1 MNEKMLQQ
9 YARLVI
15 GVGVNLQKGQPLTI
29 ACPVEC
35 AFFARLLVAEA
46 YRAGAKDV
54 IVNWRD
60 DFCAREHWMHADDS
74 LFDAVYPWD
83 ALQKNTLGR
92 EGAAYVAILA
102 TDPENLKG
110 VDPERLRRWEIATG
124 RDLKEFNRLQM
135 SNGFPWCLVSIPIVS
150 WARKVFPD
158 QTDDEAM
165 EKLWAE
171 IFKAVR
177 ITENGDACSD
187 GSAGLEGNAGSDGS
201 VILDDSAVQ
210 DGGVIHKWRVH
221 CDRLKVRADKLSD
234 YHFKSLHY
242 TNALGTD
249 LTIEMPENHVWLA
262 VDDVAKSG
270 VHFLANMPSEEI
282 FSAPLRNSAN
292 GVLVASKPLVLN
304 GNIVDGIRLVFEK
317 GRIVEL
323 HADVGE
329 ETLRASVEIDEGSHY
344 LGEIALVPYDSPIS
358 KSGVL
363 FYNTLF
369 DENASCH
376 FAFGEA
382 YASCIRGGAEMSVE
396 ELSASGINA
405 ESSTHVDFMV
415 GTEDLS
421 IIGTTHD
428 GRQVAVFEN
437 GNFAF

>member
-15 GVGVNLQKGQPLTI
+15 NMGVNIQKGQALNI
-29 ACPVEC
+29 GCPVEC
-35 AFFARLLVAEA
+35 AFFARLLAAEA
-46 YRAGAKDV
+46 YRAGARDV
-54 IVNWRD
+54 IINWRD
-60 DFCAREHWMHADDS
+60 DVCTREHFLHADDS
-74 LFDAVYPWD
+74 LFDTVYPWD
-83 ALQKNTLGR
+83 VLQKNTLGS
-92 EGAAYVAILA
+92 EGAAYIGIAA
-102 TDPENLKG
+102 EDPENLKD

-124 RDLKEFNRLQM
+124 RDLKEFYRLLM

-150 WARKVFPD
+150 WARKVFPE

-165 EKLWAE
+165 ENLWAE

-177 ITENGDACSD
+177 ITEDGDAV
-187 GSAGLEGNAGSDGS
+187 AE
-201 VILDDSAVQ
+201 
-210 DGGVIHKWRVH
+210 WRAH
-221 CDRLKVRADKLSD
+221 CDRLRVRADILND
-234 YHFKSLHY
+234 YRFRSLHY
-242 TNALGTD
+242 SNSLGTD
-249 LTIEMPENHVWLA
+249 LTVEMPENHVWLA

-270 VHFLANMPSEEI
+270 VHFLANMPSEEV
-282 FSAPLRNSAN
+282 FSAPLRNSAS
-292 GVLVASKPLVLN
+292 GVLYASKPLVLH
-304 GNIVDGIRLVFEK
+304 GNIVDGIRLVFES

-323 HADVGE
+323 HADIGE

-363 FYNTLF
+363 FFNTLF

-382 YASCIRGGAEMSVE
+382 YPSCIKSGNNMTVE
-396 ELSASGINA
+396 ELTACGINA

-428 GRQVAVFEN
+428 GKEVPVFEN

>member
-1 MNEKMLQQ
+1 MNEKMLGQ

-15 GVGVNLQKGQPLTI
+15 SVGVNIQKGQALNI

-35 AFFARLLVAEA
+35 AFFARLLVSEA
-46 YRAGAKDV
+46 YKAGAKDV
-54 IVNWRD
+54 IINWRD
-60 DFCAREHWMHADDS
+60 DVCSREHYLYADDS

-92 EGAAYVAILA
+92 EGAAFVGIAA
-102 TDPENLKG
+102 SDPENLRG
-110 VDPERLRRWEIATG
+110 VDPGRLRRWELAVG
-124 RDLKEFNRLQM
+124 RDLKEYYRLQM

-150 WARKVFPD
+150 WARKVFPE
-158 QTDDEAM
+158 QPDDAAM
-165 EKLWAE
+165 EKLWSA
-171 IFKAVR
+171 IFEAVR
-177 ITENGDACSD
+177 ITEDGDAV
-187 GSAGLEGNAGSDGS
+187 AAWHE
-201 VILDDSAVQ
+201 
-210 DGGVIHKWRVH
+210 H
-221 CDRLKVRADKLSD
+221 CGRLKERADKLND
-234 YHFKSLHY
+234 YRFKSLHY
-242 TNALGTD
+242 SNSLGTD
-249 LTIEMPENHVWLA
+249 LTVGMPENHLWLA

-282 FSAPLRNSAN
+282 FAAPQRDSAS
-292 GVLVASKPLVLN
+292 GVLFASKPLVLN
-304 GNIVDGIRLVFEK
+304 GNIVDGIRLVFDQ
-317 GRIVEL
+317 GRIVDL

-358 KSGVL
+358 NSGIL

-382 YASCIRGGAEMSVE
+382 YSSCIKGGTDMTPE
-396 ELSASGINA
+396 ELAENGINA

-415 GTEDLS
+415 GTADLS

-428 GRQVAVFEN
+428 GRQVTIFEN

>member
-15 GVGVNLQKGQPLTI
+15 NIGVNLQKGQPLNI
-29 ACPVEC
+29 GCPVEC

-54 IVNWRD
+54 IINWRD
-60 DFCAREHWMHADDS
+60 DDCSRKHWLYADDS

-92 EGAAYVAILA
+92 EGAAFVGIAA
-102 TDPENLKG
+102 ADPENLKD
-110 VDPERLRRWEIATG
+110 VDPERLRRWEIAAG

-135 SNGFPWCLVSIPIVS
+135 TNGFPWCVISIPIVS
-150 WARKVFPD
+150 WARKVFPGCA
-158 QTDDEAM
+158 DDEAM

-171 IFKAVR
+171 IFKAIR
-177 ITENGDACSD
+177 ITEDGDAVM
-187 GSAGLEGNAGSDGS
+187 E
-201 VILDDSAVQ
+201 
-210 DGGVIHKWRVH
+210 WRAH
-221 CDRLKVRADKLSD
+221 CDRLRVRADKLGD
-234 YHFKSLHY
+234 FHFKSLHY
-242 TNALGTD
+242 KNALGTD

-262 VDDVAKSG
+262 VDDIAKSG
-270 VHFLANMPSEEI
+270 VRFLANMPSEEI

-292 GVLVASKPLVLN
+292 GVLYASKPLVLN
-304 GNIVDGIRLVFEK
+304 GNIVDGIRLVFEN

-323 HADVGE
+323 HADTGE
-329 ETLRASVEIDEGSHY
+329 ETLRASVEIDEGAHY

-358 KSGVL
+358 NSGVL
-363 FYNTLF
+363 FFNTLF

-382 YASCIRGGAEMSVE
+382 YTSCIRGGTNMTIE
-396 ELSASGINA
+396 ELIASGINA

-421 IIGTTHD
+421 IVGTTHD
-428 GRQVAVFEN
+428 GRQVPVFEN

>member
-15 GVGVNLQKGQPLTI
+15 NVGVNIQKGQALNI
-29 ACPVEC
+29 GCPVEC

-54 IVNWRD
+54 IINWRD
-60 DFCAREHWMHADDS
+60 DVCSREHYLHADES
-74 LFDAVYPWD
+74 LFDTVYPWD
-83 ALQKNTLGR
+83 VLQKNTLGR
-92 EGAAYVAILA
+92 EGAAFVGIAA
-102 TDPENLKG
+102 ADPENLKD
-110 VDPERLRRWEIATG
+110 VDPEKLRRWEIAVG
-124 RDLKEFNRLQM
+124 RDLKEYYRLQM
-135 SNGFPWCLVSIPIVS
+135 SNGFPWCLVSIPIVA
-150 WARKVFPD
+150 WARKVFPE

-165 EKLWAE
+165 EKLWAA

-177 ITENGDACSD
+177 ITEEGDAV
-187 GSAGLEGNAGSDGS
+187 LE
-201 VILDDSAVQ
+201 
-210 DGGVIHKWRVH
+210 WRAH
-221 CDRLKVRADKLSD
+221 CDRLKVRADILND
-234 YHFKSLHY
+234 YNFKSLHY
-242 TNALGTD
+242 KTGLGTD
-249 LTIEMPENHVWLA
+249 LMIEMPENHVWLA
-262 VDDVAKSG
+262 VDNVAKSG
-270 VHFLANMPSEEI
+270 VHFVANMPSEEV
-282 FSAPLRNSAN
+282 FSAPLRDSAN

-304 GNIVDGIRLVFEK
+304 GNIVDGIRLIFES

-329 ETLRASVEIDEGSHY
+329 ETLRASVEIDVGSHY

-358 KSGVL
+358 NSGVL
-363 FYNTLF
+363 FFNTLF

-382 YASCIRGGAEMSVE
+382 YPSCLKGGTEMTVE

-415 GTEDLS
+415 GTGDLL
-421 IIGTTHD
+421 IVGTTHD
-428 GRQVAVFEN
+428 GRQVKVFER

>member
-15 GVGVNLQKGQPLTI
+15 NVGVNIQKGQALNI

-46 YRAGAKDV
+46 YKAGAKDV
-54 IVNWRD
+54 IINWRD
-60 DFCAREHWMHADDS
+60 DVCSREHYLHADDS

-83 ALQKNTLGR
+83 VLLKNTLGR
-92 EGAAYVAILA
+92 EGAAFVGIAA
-102 TDPENLKG
+102 SDPENLKG
-110 VDPERLRRWEIATG
+110 VDPERLRRWEIAVG
-124 RDLKEFNRLQM
+124 RDLKEYYRLQM

-150 WARKVFPD
+150 WARKVFPE

-165 EKLWAE
+165 EKLWAA

-187 GSAGLEGNAGSDGS
+187 GSAGLEGNAGSDGGA
-201 VILDDSAVQ
+201 IRE
-210 DGGVIHKWRVH
+210 WREH
-221 CDRLKVRADKLSD
+221 CDRLKVRADKLNE
-234 YHFKSLHY
+234 YNFKSLHY
-242 TNALGTD
+242 TTAIGTD
-249 LTIEMPENHVWLA
+249 LTIEMPENHLWLA
-262 VDDVAKSG
+262 VDDAAKSG
-270 VHFLANMPSEEI
+270 VNFVANMPSEEI
-282 FSAPLRNSAN
+282 FSAPLRDSAK
-292 GVLVASKPLVLN
+292 GVLVTSKPLVLN

-317 GRIVEL
+317 GKIVDL
-323 HADVGE
+323 HAEVGE

-358 KSGVL
+358 SSGVL

-382 YASCIRGGAEMSVE
+382 YSSCIKGGTEMSVD
-396 ELSASGINA
+396 ELKASGINA

-421 IIGTTHD
+421 IVGTTHD
-428 GRQVAVFEN
+428 GRQVPVFEN